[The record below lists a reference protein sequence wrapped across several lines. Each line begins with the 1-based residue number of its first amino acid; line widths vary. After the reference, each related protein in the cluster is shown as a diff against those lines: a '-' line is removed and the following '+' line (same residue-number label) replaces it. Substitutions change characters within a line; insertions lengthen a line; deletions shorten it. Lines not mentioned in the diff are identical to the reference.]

1 MATKAELLK
10 KIHPQSIYHALNT
23 ALQDDSAMLADFK
36 ALTFLGRNGAGAIT
50 LTGAAAGQKVLAV
63 AGLTAGSLGSQ
74 ASLFEATITV
84 ANQLQQSSA
93 TDQSTKTFIAL
104 LI

>member
-23 ALQDDSAMLADFK
+23 ALQDDSAILADFK

-50 LTGAAAGQKVLAV
+50 LTGAASRAEGRRCGRPDSRVTGQPGIPVRGHHHRRQPAPAV
-63 AGLTAGSLGSQ
+63 Q
-74 ASLFEATITV
+74 RH
-84 ANQLQQSSA
+84 
-93 TDQSTKTFIAL
+93 
-104 LI
+104 